1 MNWLPKAAAIV
12 LVALAIF
19 GAAEWS
25 NAVDRYIAA
34 SDARMRIGEN
44 VGYVNVTIPPVT
56 SATQVVNIGVLFLV
70 RNPSGIALDVIQIQY
85 RFWMD
90 NLTDTRAFPLK
101 ANSIYVTSGGF
112 FPGGDGLLVGPHAST
127 GIWANA
133 TVQGMTQPAVL
144 AKLNVT
150 FGGNYYPI
158 IDATLVYR
166 IHSTAI
172 VDKVLGIVFITSTG
186 VRPYGA

>member
-1 MNWLPKAAAIV
+1 VNWLPKTAAIV
-12 LVALAIF
+12 LVALAVF
-19 GAAEWS
+19 GAVEWS

-56 SATQVVNIGVLFLV
+56 SADQVVNIGVLFFV
-70 RNPSGIALDVIQIQY
+70 RNPSGIAVDVIQIQY
-85 RFWMD
+85 RLWMD
-90 NLTDTRAFPLK
+90 NLTDTRAFALK
-101 ANSIYVTSGGF
+101 MNSIFVAPGGF
-112 FPGGDGLLVGPHAST
+112 LPPGDGLLIGPHASV

-133 TVQGMTQPAVL
+133 TVQGATQPVAL
-144 AKLNVT
+144 ARLNVT

-166 IHSTAI
+166 IHGTAI

-186 VRPYGA
+186 VTPHAA